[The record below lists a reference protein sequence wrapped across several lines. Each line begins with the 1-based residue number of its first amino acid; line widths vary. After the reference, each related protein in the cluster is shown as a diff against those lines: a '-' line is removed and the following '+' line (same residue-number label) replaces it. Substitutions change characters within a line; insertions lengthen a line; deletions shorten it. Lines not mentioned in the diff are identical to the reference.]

1 MLTMALYDKF
11 HGSFSSLPYAID
23 KAKYINGLNGQPV
36 LLSVVDSARQIALGS
51 NLVMAYF
58 DLHVF
63 STARKILQFSLYY
76 FRSTKLDGSKV

>member
-36 LLSVVDSARQIALGS
+36 LLSVVDSARQISFGIESRYGL
-51 NLVMAYF
+51 F
-58 DLHVF
+58 
-63 STARKILQFSLYY
+63 
-76 FRSTKLDGSKV
+76 